1 MAVTLWAEQLKAL
14 EKMHNGCILNGDVG
28 SGKSITA
35 AAYFYTK
42 VCGGDLRINSFG
54 GLGDMPNPR
63 DVIVITTAR
72 KRLSLDWEKEF
83 VAFGISTNPE
93 TSVYGIRLTVDSFN
107 NIEKYT
113 DVKDAFFIFDEQRLV
128 GAGAWVKAF
137 ITIAKTNQWIM
148 LSATPGD
155 NWMDY
160 CPIFIANGFF
170 KNRTEFVRN
179 HVVFKRFSKFPQIER
194 YTDEGI
200 LEQYKRSLIVHMP
213 VPRHT
218 KRHIKNIMVENDKA
232 AFRRVH
238 VDRWNIYEDRPIR
251 DVAELFRVMRKLVN
265 SDPSRIRTLD
275 RLSREEHPKLIVFY
289 NFIYELDALKAY
301 ADKRGITYAEYN
313 GQKHEPVPT
322 GENWLYFVQYT
333 AGAEAWNCITTDAM
347 VLFSLNYSYKIN
359 QQVLGR
365 IDRANTP
372 FIDLHYYIFRS
383 NSVIDNAILRSLAT
397 KKSFN
402 EKEFLD
408 DKRSYARAA

>member
-1 MAVTLWAEQLKAL
+1 MAGVELWAEQLKAL

-54 GLGDMPNPR
+54 GLGDMSNPR

-72 KRLSLDWEKEF
+72 KRISLDWEKEF

-137 ITIAKTNQWIM
+137 IKIAKANQWIM

-200 LEQYKRSLIVHMP
+200 LERYKRSLIVYMP

-218 KRHIKNIMVENDKA
+218 KRHIRNLMVENDKSL
-232 AFRRVH
+232 FKRVYQ
-238 VDRWNIYEDRPIR
+238 DRWNIYEDRPIR

-265 SDPSRIRTLD
+265 TDPSRIEEVRTLA
-275 RLSREEHPKLIVFY
+275 RKHPKLIVFY
-289 NFIYELDALKAY
+289 NFNYELEMLREMAQEFEFGLHEV
-301 ADKRGITYAEYN
+301 AEYN
-313 GQKHEPVPT
+313 GQKHESVPT
-322 GENWLYFVQYT
+322 GEQWLYFVQYT

-347 VLFSLNYSYKIN
+347 VLYSLNYSYKIN
-359 QQVLGR
+359 QQVFGR

-372 FIDLHYYIFRS
+372 FIDLYYYILRS

-408 DKRSYARAA
+408 RGK

>member
-42 VCGGDLRINSFG
+42 VCGGDLRVNGFG
-54 GLGDMPNPR
+54 GLGDMSNPR
-63 DVIVITTAR
+63 DVVVITTAR
-72 KRLSLDWEKEF
+72 KRKSLDWEKEF

-93 TSVYGIRLTVDSFN
+93 TSVYGVRLTVDSFN
-107 NIEKYT
+107 NIEKYA

-137 ITIAKTNQWIM
+137 IKIAKANEWIM

-160 CPIFIANGFF
+160 CPIFIANGFY
-170 KNRTEFVRN
+170 KNRTEFVRE
-179 HVVFKRFSKFPQIER
+179 HVVFKRFSKFPQIDRYVEEGRLER
-194 YTDEGI
+194 
-200 LEQYKRSLIVHMP
+200 YKRSLIVHMP

-218 KRHIKNIMVENDKA
+218 KRHIRNIMVENDKA

-265 SDPSRIRTLD
+265 SDPSRISTLD
-275 RLSREEHPKLIVFY
+275 RLSREQHPKLIVFY
-289 NFIYELDALKAY
+289 NFNYELDVLREY
-301 ADKRGITYAEYN
+301 AERRGIEYAEYN
-313 GQKHEPVPT
+313 GQIHQDVPT
-322 GENWLYFVQYT
+322 SDNWLYFVQYT

-372 FIDLHYYIFRS
+372 FIDLHYYILRS

-402 EKEFLD
+402 EKEFLN
-408 DKRSYARAA
+408 DKRSYAKAA

>member
-1 MAVTLWAEQLKAL
+1 MAVELRAQQLTAL
-14 EKMHNGCILNGDVG
+14 EKMKNGCILNGDVG

-35 AAYFYTK
+35 GAYFYTK

-54 GLGDMPNPR
+54 GLGDMQAPR
-63 DVIVITTAR
+63 DVYVITTAR
-72 KRLSLDWEKEF
+72 KRKSLDWEKEF
-83 VAFGISTNPE
+83 AAFGISTNRE
-93 TSVYGIRLTVDSFN
+93 TSVYQVQLTVDSFN
-107 NIEKYT
+107 NIEKYE
-113 DVKDAFFIFDEQRLV
+113 DVKNAFFIFDEQRLV

-137 ITIAKTNQWIM
+137 IKIAKTNQWIM

-160 CPIFIANGFF
+160 CPVFIANGFF

-179 HVVFKRFSKFPQIER
+179 HVVFKRFTKFPQIER

-200 LEQYKRSLIVHMP
+200 LSRYKRQIIVDMP

-218 KRHIKNIMVENDKA
+218 IRHIKNVMVEYDKA
-232 AFRRVH
+232 AFKRIY

-265 SDPSRIRTLD
+265 TDPSRIATLD
-275 RLSREEHPKLIVFY
+275 RLSREEHPRLIVFY
-289 NFIYELDALKAY
+289 NFTYELDALREYGDKA
-301 ADKRGITYAEYN
+301 GITYAEWN
-313 GQKHEPVPT
+313 GQRHEEVPT
-322 GENWLYFVQYT
+322 TERWLYFVQYT
-333 AGAEAWNCITTDAM
+333 AGAEAWECTSTDAM
-347 VLFSLNYSYKIN
+347 VLFSLNYSYKVN
-359 QQVLGR
+359 NQVLGR
-365 IDRANTP
+365 IDRLNTP
-372 FIDLHYYIFRS
+372 FIDLHYYKFRS

-408 DKRSYARAA
+408 YGK

>member
-1 MAVTLWAEQLKAL
+1 MAVTLWDEQLKAL

-63 DVIVITTAR
+63 DVVVITTAR
-72 KRLSLDWEKEF
+72 KRISLDWEKEF

-137 ITIAKTNQWIM
+137 IKIAKQNQWIM

-170 KNRTEFVRN
+170 KNRTEFVRE
-179 HVVFKRFSKFPQIER
+179 HIVFKRFSKFPQIER
-194 YTDEGI
+194 YTDEGV
-200 LEQYKRSLIVHMP
+200 LERYKRSLIVHMP

-218 KRHIKNIMVENDKA
+218 KRHIQNVMVENDKS
-232 AFRRVH
+232 AFARVYKE
-238 VDRWNIYEDRPIR
+238 RWNIYEDRPIR

-265 SDPSRIRTLD
+265 TDPSRIAQIRTLL
-275 RLSREEHPKLIVFY
+275 RKHPKLIIFY
-289 NFIYELDALKAY
+289 NFNYELELLKEMSQEFEWGLY
-301 ADKRGITYAEYN
+301 EVAEYN
-313 GQKHEPVPT
+313 GQKHESVPT
-322 GENWLYFVQYT
+322 GDKWMYFVQYT

-347 VLFSLNYSYKIN
+347 VLYSLNYSYKIN

-365 IDRANTP
+365 IDRGNTP
-372 FIDLHYYIFRS
+372 FIDLYYYILRS
-383 NSVIDNAILRSLAT
+383 NSMIDNAILRSLAT

-402 EKEFLD
+402 EKEFLNHG
-408 DKRSYARAA
+408 K

>member
-1 MAVTLWAEQLKAL
+1 
-14 EKMHNGCILNGDVG
+14 MHNGCILNGDVG

-54 GLGDMPNPR
+54 GLGDMSNPR
-63 DVIVITTAR
+63 DVVVITTAR
-72 KRLSLDWEKEF
+72 KRISLDWEKEF

-107 NIEKYT
+107 NIEKYA

-137 ITIAKTNQWIM
+137 IKIAKANQWIM

-160 CPIFIANGFF
+160 CPVFIANGFF

-200 LEQYKRSLIVHMP
+200 LEGYKRSLIVYMP

-218 KRHIKNIMVENDKA
+218 KRHIQNVMVENDKA
-232 AFRRVH
+232 AFRRVY

-265 SDPSRIRTLD
+265 TDPSRVRNLD
-275 RLSREEHPKLIVFY
+275 RLSREKHPKLIVFY
-289 NFIYELDALKAY
+289 NFNYELENLRAY
-301 ADKRGITYAEYN
+301 AEKRGITYAEYN

-383 NSVIDNAILRSLAT
+383 NSMIDNAILRSLAT

-408 DKRSYARAA
+408 RGK

>member
-1 MAVTLWAEQLKAL
+1 MAVTLWDEQLKAL

-63 DVIVITTAR
+63 DVVVITTAR

-137 ITIAKTNQWIM
+137 IKIAKANEWIM

-160 CPIFIANGFF
+160 CPIFIANGFY
-170 KNRTEFVRN
+170 KNRTEFVRE
-179 HVVFKRFSKFPQIER
+179 HVVFKRFSKFPQIDRYVEEGRLER
-194 YTDEGI
+194 
-200 LEQYKRSLIVHMP
+200 YKRSLIVHMP

-218 KRHIKNIMVENDKA
+218 KRHIQNIMVENDKS
-232 AFRRVH
+232 AFARVYKE
-238 VDRWNIYEDRPIR
+238 RWNIYEDRPIR

-265 SDPSRIRTLD
+265 TDPSRISQIRTLL
-275 RLSREEHPKLIVFY
+275 RKHPKLIIFY
-289 NFIYELDALKAY
+289 NFNYELELLKEMSEEFEW
-301 ADKRGITYAEYN
+301 GMHQVAEYN

-322 GENWLYFVQYT
+322 GDKWMYFVQYT

-347 VLFSLNYSYKIN
+347 VLYSLNYSYKIN

-365 IDRANTP
+365 IDRGNTP
-372 FIDLHYYIFRS
+372 FIDLYYYILRS
-383 NSVIDNAILRSLAT
+383 NSMIDNSILRSLAT

-402 EKEFLD
+402 EKEFLNHG
-408 DKRSYARAA
+408 K